1 MDTEADLHIRL
12 ADVDD
17 DAFILGL
24 VPRFVDGFE
33 LPKWRR
39 RGEYLEG
46 IRRDIVRHLSEQPAG
61 THVFVAENDD
71 GERVGFLHLH
81 TNIDFFSGAP
91 NCHISDL
98 AVADGHDGKGVG
110 RALLAYA
117 ERWAREHRCKYLGL
131 AAFPGNTR
139 AIALY
144 EEFGFGVEAVRMVK
158 PLR

>member
-1 MDTEADLHIRL
+1 MDREADLHIRL
-12 ADVDD
+12 ADVED

-33 LPKWRR
+33 LPKGRR
-39 RGEYLEG
+39 RGEFLEG
-46 IRRDIVRHLSEQPAG
+46 IRRDIARHLTEQPAG

-81 TNIDFFSGAP
+81 TNIDFFSGGP

-98 AVADGHDGKGVG
+98 AVADGHDGQGIG

-117 ERWAREHRCKYLGL
+117 ERWAREHRCKTLGL
-131 AAFPGNTR
+131 AVFPGNER
-139 AIALY
+139 ARALY
-144 EEFGFGVEAVRMVK
+144 EQAGFGVESLRMVK
-158 PLR
+158 LLR

>member
-1 MDTEADLHIRL
+1 MDNEAGLHIRL

-17 DAFILGL
+17 DEFILGL

-33 LPKWRR
+33 LPPFRR

-46 IRRDIVRHLSEQPAG
+46 VRRDIARHLSEQPPG

-81 TNIDFFSGAP
+81 TNIDFFSAAP

-98 AVADGHDGKGVG
+98 AVAREHDGTGVG
-110 RALLAYA
+110 SKLLAYA
-117 ERWAREHRCKYLGL
+117 ERWAREHRCKFLGL
-131 AAFPGNTR
+131 AVFPGNKR
-139 AIALY
+139 AIELY
-144 EEFGFGVEAVRMVK
+144 ERAGFGVEAMRMVK
-158 PLR
+158 PLK

>member
-1 MDTEADLHIRL
+1 MDSEADLHIRL

-17 DAFILGL
+17 DEFILGL
-24 VPRFVDGFE
+24 VPRFVDGFD
-33 LPKWRR
+33 LPKARR

-46 IRRDIVRHLSEQPAG
+46 IRRDIARHLTEQPAG

-71 GERVGFLHLH
+71 GARVGFLHLH

-91 NCHISDL
+91 NCHVSDL
-98 AVADGHDGKGVG
+98 AVAAGHDGKGIG

-117 ERWAREHRCKYLGL
+117 ERWAREHRCKFLSL

-139 AIALY
+139 ALEVYAEY
-144 EEFGFGVEAVRMVK
+144 GFETETVRLVK

>member
-1 MDTEADLHIRL
+1 MDSEADLHIRL

-17 DAFILGL
+17 DEFILGL

-33 LPKWRR
+33 LPKMRR

-46 IRRDIVRHLSEQPAG
+46 IRRDIARHLTEQPAG

-98 AVADGHDGKGVG
+98 AVAPGRDGKGIG

-117 ERWAREHRCKYLGL
+117 ERWARDHRCKYLGL
-131 AAFPGNTR
+131 AVFPGNER
-139 AIALY
+139 ARAMY

>member
-1 MDTEADLHIRL
+1 MDSEADLHIRL

-24 VPRFVDGFE
+24 APRFVDGFE
-33 LPKWRR
+33 LPKSRR

-46 IRRDIVRHLSEQPAG
+46 IRRDIARHLTEQPAG

-91 NCHISDL
+91 NCHVSDL
-98 AVADGHDGKGVG
+98 AVAAGHDGKGVG

-117 ERWAREHRCKYLGL
+117 ERWAREHRCKFLSL

-139 AIALY
+139 AIDVYAEY
-144 EEFGFGVEAVRMVK
+144 GFETETGRLVK